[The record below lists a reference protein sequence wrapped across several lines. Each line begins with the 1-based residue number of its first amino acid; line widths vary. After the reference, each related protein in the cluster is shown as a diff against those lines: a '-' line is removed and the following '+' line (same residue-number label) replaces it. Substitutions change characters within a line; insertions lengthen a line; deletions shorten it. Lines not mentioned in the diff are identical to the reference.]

1 MEIVAETIAWQT
13 TNKLPGL
20 GWYLVT
26 DYTSLGRETASDV
39 VSRPRSW
46 SRDCLETKKFGLG
59 LGLGLGLR
67 GTGPFPSPV
76 NATSPP
82 LALSSAAFHS
92 RLKIE
97 IFKFSYP
104 ESIPAPP
111 YLRHNRLPP

>member
-1 MEIVAETIAWQT
+1 MIPCQVLEIYQ
-13 TNKLPGL
+13 KQFGL
-20 GWYLVT
+20 VYFESRC
-26 DYTSLGRETASDV
+26 TSLVRETASDV

-59 LGLGLGLR
+59 LGLR
-67 GTGPFPSPV
+67 GTGPFTSPV

-92 RLKIE
+92 RLKTE
-97 IFKFSYP
+97 LFKFSYP

-111 YLRHNRLPP
+111 YLHHNRLPP